1 MDDKRRGFLG
11 GLAAYVLWG
20 LLTIYWHE
28 LTGLDAFGLIAWR
41 IVWSLALLA
50 VALTVL
56 GRWADLRAVAAGEHR
71 VAVVVAALALAVN
84 WTTYVWCVTHG
95 RVVETALGYF
105 LAPIGMILAGVLVL
119 HERLRRTQVLA
130 LGLCGVAVLVL
141 AAGYGAPPGF
151 ALVIAASWSVYGVS
165 KKLVP
170 LPPLEALAAETI
182 VLAPAAVVLLLV
194 MQAGGNASLAGA
206 STPQQVLVPLTGVVT
221 AVPLLLFGYSAR
233 RVRLVT
239 LGWLQYAVPT
249 INLLL
254 GVAVYDEPMPAWRVA
269 GFAIVWAALAI
280 ITVDGVRATRA
291 EPEPVP
297 LEG

>member
-1 MDDKRRGFLG
+1 MDDERRGFLG

-20 LLTIYWHE
+20 LLTVYWHE

-56 GRWADLRAVAAGEHR
+56 GRWSDLRAVADGDA
-71 VAVVVAALALAVN
+71 
-84 WTTYVWCVTHG
+84 
-95 RVVETALGYF
+95 
-105 LAPIGMILAGVLVL
+105 
-119 HERLRRTQVLA
+119 VLA

-170 LPPLEALAAETI
+170 LPPLEALAAETL
-182 VLAPAAVVLLLV
+182 VLAPVAVVLLLV
-194 MQAGGNASLAGA
+194 MQAGGNGSLAGA
-206 STPQQVLVPLTGVVT
+206 STLQRVLVPLTGVVT
-221 AVPLLLFGYSAR
+221 TVPLLLFAFSAR

-269 GFAIVWAALAI
+269 GFAIVWAALAL
-280 ITVDGVRATRA
+280 ITVDGVRTARA